1 MLKGKMAFIFRGFL
15 TVALAFGGAVA
26 LAWLRPEPWSV
37 SRVFLSLEIF
47 YACVLIVWFTWLRR
61 RKVFAQ
67 TYVLLGLCL
76 ISLHS
81 WMEREFLPS
90 LLIALVMLLVLIGI
104 VRRLRKTAGVQG
116 RWPGHENR
124 REP

>member
-1 MLKGKMAFIFRGFL
+1 MLKGNMAFVFRAFL
-15 TVALAFGGAVA
+15 TVALASGGAVA

-67 TYVLLGLCL
+67 TYVFLGLCL
-76 ISLHS
+76 IFLHS
-81 WMEREFLPS
+81 WREKEFFPS

-104 VRRLRKTAGVQG
+104 VRRLRKTGDG
-116 RWPGHENR
+116 PGLRGSEISH
-124 REP
+124 